1 MSVVTI
7 LENQKE
13 KLSHEIAQM
22 EKYVST
28 GPSGSLQVYKDKNHT
43 KWYLEVT
50 DDHGNRKRT
59 YLPKNEISLAKNLA
73 LKTYY
78 RHAITEKKSELSN
91 IERFLKHSKPSFSDK
106 FLDKESGYYELLKEH
121 FLLSDW
127 DNLDYEKNP
136 DHPENLIVATR
147 KGDLVRSKS
156 EAFIADSLFD
166 MGIDYKYELAMHI
179 GDVTLYPDFTIIHPK
194 SKKKYIWEHFGLMD
208 KPSYVANSF
217 NKIPLFISNGFMP
230 GYNMIITYESKAT
243 PISFS
248 QVKEIMN
255 IYFG

>member
-43 KWYLEVT
+43 KWYLEIT
-50 DDHGNRKRT
+50 DDHGNRKRS
-59 YLPKNEISLAKNLA
+59 YLPKNEISLAKDLA

-106 FLDKESGYYELLKEH
+106 FLDKEYFDAHSRGSLSTLDAVYE
-121 FLLSDW
+121 
-127 DNLDYEKNP
+127 
-136 DHPENLIVATR
+136 
-147 KGDLVRSKS
+147 
-156 EAFIADSLFD
+156 
-166 MGIDYKYELAMHI
+166 
-179 GDVTLYPDFTIIHPK
+179 
-194 SKKKYIWEHFGLMD
+194 
-208 KPSYVANSF
+208 
-217 NKIPLFISNGFMP
+217 
-230 GYNMIITYESKAT
+230 
-243 PISFS
+243 ISFFAVTYS
-248 QVKEIMN
+248 DGADPCVFNPKGRMPSEILAFLQKN
-255 IYFG
+255 AILYQKPESGRSLIALSTCTGDATTKRLLVFGTLK